1 MIAKLIVTHLDR
13 FRRNMDEKKKSNLDE
28 LETLRERALFG
39 DEDQREEA
47 QKAYE
52 KLRSEL
58 LCDEESKTS

>member
-1 MIAKLIVTHLDR
+1 
-13 FRRNMDEKKKSNLDE
+13 MDEKKKSDLDE
-28 LETLRERALFG
+28 LETLRERALFAE
-39 DEDQREEA
+39 EDQREEA